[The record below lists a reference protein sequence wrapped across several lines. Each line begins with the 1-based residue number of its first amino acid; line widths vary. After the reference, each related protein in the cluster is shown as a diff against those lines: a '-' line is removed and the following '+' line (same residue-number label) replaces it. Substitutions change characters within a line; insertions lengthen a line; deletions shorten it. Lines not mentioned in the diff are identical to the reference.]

1 MRLHRLAGAA
11 SAILAADAL
20 ILAAPTA
27 AAAATKPA
35 VTLALPARADAG
47 APIPYSFT
55 SRRVRSRD
63 KLVIQRQMGTAK
75 VFHNVTV
82 LVHGPSGSGSLPALA
97 LGDYRYRI
105 AVLRKVHRKTKLVA
119 SGGAKVAVF
128 GEVALSRLLN
138 GEDGTY
144 TTPSRT
150 FPYIDQV
157 VATHVTGSTV
167 LTVGASANHCRSV
180 HFDFVPERYSSNDP
194 NDPITLTVVQQ
205 SADPISA
212 SARPD
217 EFGALDVPLE
227 PGESWSLN
235 TSVTTESQDV
245 RVDLNGSASCDRV
258 APFN

>member
-1 MRLHRLAGAA
+1 MRLHRLTGAA
-11 SAILAADAL
+11 SAILVADAL
-20 ILAAPTA
+20 IVVTPTPAMAAV
-27 AAAATKPA
+27 KPS

-55 SRRVRSRD
+55 AAKVRSRD
-63 KLVIQRQMGTAK
+63 KLVIQRQTGTAK
-75 VFHNVTV
+75 VYRNVTV
-82 LVHGPSGSGSLPALA
+82 LVHAPSGSGSLPALA
-97 LGDYRYRI
+97 LGNYRYRI

-119 SGGAKVAVF
+119 SRSAKVAVF
-128 GEVALSRLLN
+128 GEIALSRLLN
-138 GEDGTY
+138 GPDGTY

-150 FPYIDQV
+150 FPYVERV
-157 VATHVTGSTV
+157 VATRVTGDTV
-167 LTVGASANHCRSV
+167 LTVDAGDNHCRSI
-180 HFDFVPERYSSNDP
+180 HFDFVPERYSSSDP

-227 PGESWSLN
+227 PGESWSLQ
-235 TSVTTESQDV
+235 TSVTREEQSV
-245 RVDLNGSASCDRV
+245 EVDLNGSASCDRV